1 MHPGWTIALSVFGA
15 AAEVF
20 GLVVGLAGY
29 ARIWRAIAGFARSS
43 FPGFFRPKTI
53 TETVTNTVVMKSS
66 LQTRVI
72 RGSADSI
79 EDRIDR
85 LETITDDIYREI
97 DDRFAGVDARV
108 SEAFQK
114 GQAEAA
120 ERIDSVAARVDG
132 EVRLDRRNLRDA
144 SVWIV
149 LGIMASAAAN
159 IVGASG

>member
-1 MHPGWTIALSVFGA
+1 
-15 AAEVF
+15 
-20 GLVVGLAGY
+20 
-29 ARIWRAIAGFARSS
+29 
-43 FPGFFRPKTI
+43 
-53 TETVTNTVVMKSS
+53 MKSS